1 MNISN
6 VVVRLTEDDLLGM
19 IKENIEEEGL
29 EISKIKI
36 DNSLNIYG
44 SYNKKIKI
52 GFKAAVAFAGAVD
65 NILSVKICSAKVGVI
80 PICMPL
86 INLVLK
92 KGLANTDSVGIGF
105 EDGLLKIDFNKMS
118 RMIPQVD
125 FIIKHIFLFNNIM
138 ELELNKIVYSEDKKA
153 MTLDELKKEL
163 LNGNSSD
170 NGDKINS
177 NEEESSDS
185 NDDKEKDN
193 IKDKNTNNKNEA
205 YQKIRVEFKD
215 KTPEKYK
222 KITKYVLIIPDI
234 IVLLYRLIKD
244 ERINL
249 KTRAMIGGLITY
261 LALPID
267 IIPDAIPILGQI
279 DDVAIVFIVLEKILK
294 NLDKEIVFDNWQG
307 DDDIIAKVREGSKY
321 ISAFLG
327 KDKAIK
333 IIKTVFSIRKKKR
346 RR

>member
-6 VVVRLTEDDLLGM
+6 IVVRLTEEDLLGM

-29 EISKIKI
+29 EISKVKI
-36 DNSLNIYG
+36 DNCLNIHG
-44 SYNKKIKI
+44 SYKKKFKI

-65 NILSVKICSAKVGVI
+65 NVLSVKICSAKVGVL

-86 INLVLK
+86 VNLVLK
-92 KGLANTDSVGIGF
+92 KGLAHTESVGVGF

-125 FIIKHIFLFNNIM
+125 FVIKHIFLFNNIM

-163 LNGNSSD
+163 LNGTSLESD
-170 NGDKINS
+170 NKIS
-177 NEEESSDS
+177 DNEVEPSKS
-185 NDDKEKDN
+185 NDEKEKEN
-193 IKDKNTNNKNEA
+193 IKDKNTNNKSEA
-205 YQKIRVEFKD
+205 YQNIRVECKE
-215 KTPEKYK
+215 KTPDKYK
-222 KITKYVLIIPDI
+222 KVVKYALIIPDI

-244 ERINL
+244 ERINF
-249 KTRAMIGGLITY
+249 KTRAMIGGLIAY

-294 NLDKEIVFDNWQG
+294 DLDKEIVFDNWQG
-307 DDDIIAKVREGSKY
+307 DDDIIAKVREGSQY
-321 ISAFLG
+321 ISAFVG
-327 KDKAIK
+327 KDKAVK
-333 IIKTVFSIRKKKR
+333 VIKTVFSIRKKKR